1 MADVPIVSIKD
12 AIAGSVTPGMHLH
25 FALTGARANGSMR
38 ELVRQ
43 FRGTDPR
50 FTVSAASIGGL
61 QLGLFLIET
70 GLVARAISSFIG
82 DGYPVP
88 SPSRRVKAMIDR
100 GEIQTEEWSLLTIVQ
115 ALRAAASGAPGA
127 ISRSLISTDLGKG
140 RVELTTIGGQLVSII
155 PALAPDVTFL
165 HGVVSDTDGN
175 TVLALPLGEGIVGA
189 CAAKQGTIVTTEK
202 IVSKE
207 EFRRYAGLPTL
218 PGNFVRSLSLLR
230 YGSHPSGVFAPR
242 STDGSLDYA
251 DDYDAA
257 EAATEALNS
266 DEAIESYIDQWV
278 AVDEQRY
285 SEAVGAARWQELE
298 AIARG
303 ESSEPIRPREGAAT
317 RAEVLVTNASRVVAH
332 AVREIQPDSVLA
344 GVGLSCLS
352 SWLAAANATS
362 FPPLVSELGFFDYTP
377 QFGNPFLFAYPNLR
391 NTSVLAGID
400 ELLGFITQ
408 GRSTRTL
415 AILAAGQ
422 VDRFGNINTSHIGG
436 SGWLTG
442 SGGAS
447 DIAETAEAVIVVVP
461 HRRGRL
467 VAKVDYVTSPGHR
480 TRWIV
485 TDRAAIAL
493 EPGGGS
499 SIEAVLPQPG
509 RSLLDAADEIRRDL
523 PWDAAIAGDLWA
535 LEPATAGDL
544 ETLRR
549 YDPRGFFLGSP
560 SPAERTEG
568 PS

>member
-1 MADVPIVSIKD
+1 MADVPVVSIKD
-12 AIAGSVTPGMHLH
+12 AIASTVTPGMHLH

-38 ELVRQ
+38 EVVRQ
-43 FRGTDPR
+43 FRGANPR

-70 GLVARAISSFIG
+70 GLVARVISSFIG

-88 SPSRRVKAMIDR
+88 SPSRRVKGMIDR
-100 GEIQTEEWSLLTIVQ
+100 GEVQTEEWSLLTIVQ
-115 ALRAAASGAPGA
+115 ALRAAAAGVPGTV
-127 ISRSLISTDLGKG
+127 SRSLVSTDLGKG
-140 RVELTTIGGQLVSII
+140 RVEIITIGGQQVSII
-155 PALAPDVTFL
+155 PALTPDVTFL

-175 TVLALPLGEGIVGA
+175 TVLALPLGEGIAGA
-189 CAAKQGTIVTTEK
+189 CAAKLGTIVTTEQ

-207 EFRRYAGLPTL
+207 EFRRYAGLPIL
-218 PGNFVRSLSLLR
+218 PSNFVRSLSLLR
-230 YGSHPSGVFAPR
+230 YGSHPSGIFAPL
-242 STDGSLDYA
+242 TGGNLDYA
-251 DDYDAA
+251 DDYEAA

-266 DEAIESYIDQWV
+266 DEAIESYIDRWV

-285 SEAVGAARWQELE
+285 SDLVGAARWQELE

-303 ESSEPIRPREGAAT
+303 ELSMETKPRDGSAT
-317 RAEVLVTNASRVVAH
+317 RAEVLVTNASQIVAR
-332 AVREIQPDSVLA
+332 AVREMSPDSVLA

-352 SWLAAANATS
+352 CWLAATSATS

-391 NTSVLAGID
+391 NTSVLAGVD

-422 VDRFGNINTSHIGG
+422 VDRFGNINTSHIGD

-467 VAKVDYVTSPGHR
+467 VSKVDYVTSPGHR

-485 TDRAAIAL
+485 TDRAAIAMR
-493 EPGGGS
+493 PNGGS
-499 SIEAVLPQPG
+499 SIEAVLPAPG
-509 RSLLDAADEIRRDL
+509 ASLLDAAEEIRRDL
-523 PWDAAIAGDLWA
+523 PWDAAISDDLYA
-535 LEPATAGDL
+535 LEPVTPRGL

-549 YDPRGFFLGSP
+549 YDPRGFFLGTP
-560 SPAERTEG
+560 GPAGRMEG